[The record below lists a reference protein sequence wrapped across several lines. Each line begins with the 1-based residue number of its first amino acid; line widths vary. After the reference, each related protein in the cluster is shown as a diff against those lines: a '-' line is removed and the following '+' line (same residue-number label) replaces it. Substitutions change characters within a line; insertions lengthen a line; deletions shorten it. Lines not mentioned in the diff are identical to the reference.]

1 MTRKRWSHDRIL
13 IYRITWSIACGD
25 GVMRKDVSRKNR
37 EGRPGVGSE
46 SEWTSLLLISFSA
59 FFSST
64 LLLCITLH
72 YLNAWI
78 RLLCHSL
85 LLFYFTWQGT
95 FLETRVNIFQRVD
108 TQLAPSW
115 KYEHWLYYVIF
126 EKQGFVW
133 EKTVVKYFK
142 RDRLTSLK
150 GAMSAGEHACWG
162 FGFYS
167 G

>member
-1 MTRKRWSHDRIL
+1 MTRKRRSHDRIL

-25 GVMRKDVSRKNR
+25 GVKRKDVSRKNR
-37 EGRPGVGSE
+37 RGRVGSE
-46 SEWTSLLLISFSA
+46 SEWSSSLLISLSS

-78 RLLCHSL
+78 RLLFHSL
-85 LLFYFTWQGT
+85 LLFYFTWQGI
-95 FLETRVNIFQRVD
+95 FLETRVNIFQCVD

-115 KYEHWLYYVIF
+115 KYEHRRYFVIF

-133 EKTVVKYFK
+133 EKAVVKYFRK
-142 RDRLTSLK
+142 DRLTSLK

-162 FGFYS
+162 CGFYS
-167 G
+167 R

>member
-1 MTRKRWSHDRIL
+1 MTRKRRSHDRIL
-13 IYRITWSIACGD
+13 IYRITWSIACGN
-25 GVMRKDVSRKNR
+25 GVERKDVSSKKT
-37 EGRPGVGSE
+37 GRVGVGSE
-46 SEWTSLLLISFSA
+46 SKWTCSLLISLSS

-78 RLLCHSL
+78 RLLFHSL
-85 LLFYFTWQGT
+85 LLFYFTLQGI

-115 KYEHWLYYVIF
+115 KYEHRHYCVIF

-133 EKTVVKYFK
+133 EKAVVKYFK
-142 RDRLTSLK
+142 KDRLTSLK

-162 FGFYS
+162 YGFYS
-167 G
+167 W